1 VPRAQTP
8 PLESRDIVRGA
19 YEAFARG
26 DIPAVLAVFDENV
39 EWHEAEHIPYWPG
52 GPFIGLQAVLDGV
65 IARIPQDYDG
75 FTIDVRRIVGCGDT
89 VLVEAR
95 YRATVRATG
104 KPLDAQVAHV
114 WDLRDGKLVH
124 WQQYSDTWQLAEVT
138 GVVPQLAQT

>member
-1 VPRAQTP
+1 MSENV
-8 PLESRDIVRGA
+8 EIVRGA

-26 DIPAVLAVFDENV
+26 DIAAVLAVLDENV
-39 EWHEAEHIPYWPG
+39 EWYEAEHITYWPG
-52 GPFIGLQAVLDGV
+52 GPFIGPQAVVDGV
-65 IARIPQDYDG
+65 LARIPQDYDG
-75 FTIDVRRIVGCGDT
+75 FTVDVGRIVGCGDT

-124 WQQYSDTWQLAEVT
+124 WQQYSDTWQFAEVT
-138 GVVPQLAQT
+138 GVVPALAHT